1 MNRLLRT
8 AGDQW
13 SHQAVKSG
21 EFVELETAALSS
33 GTNASFDASGHP
45 CDGVTQKIRPGMVCF
60 NMKGL
65 DGRKVVP
72 KAAVSTLFEE

>member
-1 MNRLLRT
+1 MDRLLRA

-33 GTNASFDASGHP
+33 GANASFDAPGHP
-45 CDGVTQKIRPGMVCF
+45 CNGVTQKIRPGMVCF
-60 NMKGL
+60 NMKGF
-65 DGRKVVP
+65 DGRNVVSE
-72 KAAVSTLFEE
+72 AAVSTLFEE